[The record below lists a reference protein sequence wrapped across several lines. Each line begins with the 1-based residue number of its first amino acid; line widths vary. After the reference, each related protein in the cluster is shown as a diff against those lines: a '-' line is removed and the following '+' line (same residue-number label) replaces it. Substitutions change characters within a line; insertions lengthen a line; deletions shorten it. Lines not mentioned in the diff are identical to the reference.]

1 MGFPLDS
8 HQEVKKLVYQLMV
21 KRCIFLASLQP
32 KEDEA
37 ATQTAISKEE
47 AANELV
53 KVLCIEIRAMDK
65 DMRIF
70 CAGLLTQID
79 ECVPTQTVVQMMQK
93 ESMFEQKF
101 VQIGSAS

>member
-1 MGFPLDS
+1 
-8 HQEVKKLVYQLMV
+8 MV
-21 KRCIFLASLQP
+21 KRCTFLASLQS
-32 KEDEA
+32 KADGDSA
-37 ATQTAISKEE
+37 SSATKEE

-70 CAGLLTQID
+70 CADLLTKID

-101 VQIGSAS
+101 VQVGVTA

>member
-1 MGFPLDS
+1 
-8 HQEVKKLVYQLMV
+8 V
-21 KRCIFLASLQP
+21 
-32 KEDEA
+32 
-37 ATQTAISKEE
+37 TKEE

-70 CAGLLTQID
+70 CACLLTKID

-101 VQIGSAS
+101 VQIGVSA